1 MKLWD
6 KTQESARARKAMLHR
21 EREKADQDAS
31 WLKLDKFTF
40 DLRPDPSERKDAPSR
55 LVEFDVSVQGDSPET
70 RNYLEEN
77 MVQARNAIFGSLTG
91 WDRETLMTPEGKKK
105 LRQRL
110 SDSLNTWLPEG
121 KVVDLYFVRFIF
133 KK

>member
-6 KTQESARARKAMLHR
+6 RSQESAKERKAMLHR
-21 EREKADQDAS
+21 QREKADLDAS
-31 WLKLDKFTF
+31 WLKLEKFTF
-40 DLRPDPSERKDAPSR
+40 DLRPDLNDAKDAPPR

-110 SDSLNTWLPEG
+110 SDSLNAWLPEG
-121 KVVDLYFVRFIF
+121 KVLDLYFVRFIF
-133 KK
+133 RK